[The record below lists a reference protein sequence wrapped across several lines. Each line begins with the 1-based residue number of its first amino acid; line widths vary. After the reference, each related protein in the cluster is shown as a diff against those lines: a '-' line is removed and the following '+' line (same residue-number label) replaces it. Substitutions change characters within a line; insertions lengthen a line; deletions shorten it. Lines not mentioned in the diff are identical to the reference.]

1 MTGIADMCILLVKSQ
16 VLYSLEILPNKR
28 LKSLVIPHQF
38 PTILS
43 THQVIS
49 AGCQGA
55 HWKNQSH
62 SVTHSIEIVLNKCR
76 ACVLFTFQAD
86 FAGLS

>member
-1 MTGIADMCILLVKSQ
+1 MCILFVKPQ

-28 LKSLVIPHQF
+28 LKSLGIPHRF

-43 THQVIS
+43 THKVIS
-49 AGCQGA
+49 ARCQG
-55 HWKNQSH
+55 HIGKNQSQ

-86 FAGLS
+86 FTGLS